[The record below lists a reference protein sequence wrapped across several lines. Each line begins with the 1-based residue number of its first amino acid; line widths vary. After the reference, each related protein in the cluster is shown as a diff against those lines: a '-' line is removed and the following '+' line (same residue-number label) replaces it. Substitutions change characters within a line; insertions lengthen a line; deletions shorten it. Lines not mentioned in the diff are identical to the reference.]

1 MIVVIVSDI
10 TYNLEPFVKKLAVS
24 LGAVYRQLD
33 DDFLL
38 KNTGFFEEPKQ
49 GKMVFCGHVIAS
61 KLKVPSIKIFL
72 KESEESINNRISLE
86 KRLSIDA
93 AKNYRAEKV
102 KAEKERILR
111 LYGIDLQN
119 QDVYD
124 LIIRIDNLD
133 NKSVMNII
141 EKFIAKHEAMNNNIK

>member
-1 MIVVIVSDI
+1 MIVVMVSDI

-49 GKMVFCGHVIAS
+49 GKMVFSGHVIAS
-61 KLKVPSIKIFL
+61 KLKVPAIKIFL
-72 KESEESINNRISLE
+72 KESEESINNRLIIEKKLSLE
-86 KRLSIDA
+86 DA
-93 AKNYRAEKV
+93 KKYHSEKL
-102 KAEKERILR
+102 KQEKERILK

-119 QDVYD
+119 QEVYD
-124 LIIRIDNLD
+124 LIMRIDNLD
-133 NKSVMNII
+133 NKSVMSII
-141 EKFIAKHEAMNNNIK
+141 EKFIAKHEAMNNNEK

>member
-10 TYNLEPFVKKLAVS
+10 TYNIEPFAKKLAVS

-49 GKMVFCGHVIAS
+49 GKMVFIGHVLAT

-72 KESEESINNRISLE
+72 KESDESINNRISLE
-86 KRLSIDA
+86 QKLSVEEAKIYHADKIKSERERLL
-93 AKNYRAEKV
+93 K
-102 KAEKERILR
+102 
-111 LYGIDLQN
+111 LYGIDLQS

-124 LIIRIDNLD
+124 LIMRIDNLD
-133 NKSVMNII
+133 QKAVMFII
-141 EKFIAKHEAMNNNIK
+141 EKFIAKHSEDKK